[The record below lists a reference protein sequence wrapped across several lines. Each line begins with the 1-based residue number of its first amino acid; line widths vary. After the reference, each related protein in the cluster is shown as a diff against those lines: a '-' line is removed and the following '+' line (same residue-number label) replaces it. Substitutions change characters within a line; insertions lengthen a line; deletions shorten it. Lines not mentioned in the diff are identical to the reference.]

1 MTETK
6 NDTLS
11 LGGNI
16 WNLADI
22 DERQAELM
30 CQHLGISVNL
40 AKLLLLRNITEPQV
54 KNFLNPK
61 LSTLMPDPSILKDMD
76 KAANRIADAIVN
88 NQKIAIIGD
97 YDVDG
102 ATSTSVMR
110 LFLTYLGIKTAVHIP
125 ERDEGYGP
133 SDIAFQEFTDF
144 GADLVLT
151 LDCGTTAFDILDK
164 YAEQFDIIT
173 LDHHEA
179 ETRLPKIYAV
189 VNPKRLDQG
198 NNRPDLG
205 FLAAVG
211 VVFMTVVAINREL
224 RKRNF
229 YNEQLP
235 EPNLMQWLD
244 LVALGTV
251 CDVVPLLGLN
261 RAFVTQGLKIMAQR
275 NNLGLKTL
283 MDTPDETDKPDNQK
297 NITPKKALISE
308 KPDTYHLGFILGPRI
323 NACGRVGKAS
333 TGSRLLCTTNPIEA
347 EMLADEMNSFN
358 RERKDIECFVLQQA
372 IEILEGTPQ
381 TGPIAFVA
389 SKGWHQG
396 VIGIVAGKLKER
408 YNLPS
413 FVMSIEDDEVKG
425 SARSIPGVDLGALI
439 IAAKEKGV
447 ITKGGGHTMAAGF
460 SLEEEQIPA
469 FREFVSEY
477 VAKTLDNTTPHPILD
492 IDLSIALTAAT
503 PVLCEELEQL
513 KPFGTGNSEPL
524 ILIRRVF
531 FDRAYVIGSGHIKCE
546 LKTLTGERLPAIA
559 FKVTDTDMG
568 REILSNTHDCYDVV
582 GNLRFNRWNNSVN
595 TQFIITDIKRAQ

>member
-1 MTETK
+1 MTETST
-6 NDTLS
+6 DTLS
-11 LGGNI
+11 LSGNV
-16 WNLADI
+16 WKLADI

-40 AKLLLLRNITEPQV
+40 AKLLLLRNVTEPQV
-54 KNFLNPK
+54 KDFLTPK

-76 KAANRIADAIVN
+76 KAANRIADAIMN
-88 NQKIAIIGD
+88 HQKIAIIGD

-110 LFLTYLGIKTAVHIP
+110 LFLTYLGIETAIHIP

-133 SDIAFQEFTDF
+133 SDVAFSEFTDF
-144 GADLVLT
+144 GANLVLT
-151 LDCGTTAFDILDK
+151 LDCGTTAFEILDK
-164 YAEQFDIIT
+164 YAKDFDIIT

-179 ETRLPKIYAV
+179 ETRLPKIFAV
-189 VNPKRLDQG
+189 VNPKRLDQKDD
-198 NNRPDLG
+198 RPDLG
-205 FLAAVG
+205 YLAAVG

-224 RKRNF
+224 RNRNF
-229 YNEQLP
+229 YTEELP

-261 RAFVTQGLKIMAQR
+261 RAFVTQGLKIIAQR

-297 NITPKKALISE
+297 NTMPKKALISE

-333 TGSRLLCTTNPIEA
+333 IGSRLLCSTNPIEA

-381 TGPIAFVA
+381 IGPMAFVA

-460 SLEEEQIPA
+460 SLEEEQIPS

-477 VAKTLDNTTPHPILD
+477 VAKTLNNTTPHPVLD

-503 PVLCEELEQL
+503 KQLCEELEQL

-531 FDRAYVIGSGHIKCE
+531 FDKAYIIGSGHVKCE
-546 LKTLTGERLPAIA
+546 LKTLTGERLSAIA
-559 FKVTDTDMG
+559 FKVADTNMG
-568 REILSNTHDCYDVV
+568 KEILSNTHDCYDVV
-582 GNLRFNRWNNSVN
+582 GNLRLNRWNNSVN
-595 TQFIITDIKRAQ
+595 TQFIISDIKRAQ